1 MDILKIFENRR
12 QDLDIPKEKM
22 GKLLNMT
29 SQNYTKII
37 TGQNQLRLST
47 FLKICKILNLNPM
60 TLINETN
67 ENYILLT
74 EEDIKKLE
82 EAEQVIDKIKTQ
94 SVKKIEKIEINNNP
108 NSQIIIGSNN
118 TNNNR

>member
-1 MDILKIFENRR
+1 
-12 QDLDIPKEKM
+12 M

-37 TGQNQLRLST
+37 TGQNQLRFCT